1 MSDAAIFIGVFG
13 GLFVA
18 RFIAATIVFVVL
30 LPEGDRCP
38 VCDGPTLRVA
48 HPVWNRVA
56 PFFRTS
62 WCHGCG
68 WEGML
73 RHGKVRPSDR
83 ARSLT
88 STRNVT
94 R

>member
-1 MSDAAIFIGVFG
+1 MSDAVIFVAIFG
-13 GLFVA
+13 GLFVL

-38 VCDGPTLRVA
+38 VCDHPTLRMQHA
-48 HPVWNRVA
+48 IWNRIA

-62 WCHGCG
+62 WCPACQ

-73 RHGKVRPSDR
+73 RHGTVTPVVGVAPLAPVRDPD
-83 ARSLT
+83 A
-88 STRNVT
+88 
-94 R
+94 